1 VFSLDIKVSTGAR
14 GSFPALWIM
23 SFININCRR
32 HLADFFRMVQN
43 TPARWLSIISNEN
56 GCDEGNIGSLFS
68 FLGMSYNDLYLPFM
82 MSCGLIRRT
91 TSNRLKTT
99 KFSPSIDGVD
109 YTWENFFSEFLLDLE
124 VSYLY
129 LPNSKGGKTKLY
141 YIRVGKFK
149 DEVPRFTVLEQMRS
163 TKKIAIRGVRR
174 TQERLIKSFAREAP
188 SSFHIQSNIQSDAD
202 KEAADM
208 RYKEIGSQ
216 TLAPAMHMGNAN
228 HNLRLI
234 VQNHFFDGILKPG
247 VNADKLWDLIDET
260 KLREGISEFVKAF
273 HASRYE
279 THQKVMSETL
289 QCTSCNNEAID
300 LNGKAATEF
309 PSLYQY
315 GIPMVKSCLQ
325 AVLRDVYLVSQSAV
339 AGTNVLTFQL
349 FNESTCS
356 LMSIPSSADYD
367 RFKRNARRT
376 KWIDKLLRLNA
387 AEEVEVEEGVT
398 WLLRYLG
405 EKYSDLF
412 TAVAVQLGL
421 LLAPKVMDSESACA
435 MWEEANCPVRAQRI
449 ILRHLKHFFGR
460 RITVPEHQ
468 LRDLEEGALLPTCN
482 SVLINN
488 SKMYFWH
495 RNIDEAVVHRLKTE
509 VRCRGLTF
517 LSQFNMLDIIFGGD
531 HGARRFRAVI
541 QLILRNKDN
550 GEVEPYSIVITV
562 ANIDCQKDTRQVLE
576 ATVGIP
582 LNESLK
588 RIVGK
593 FIFISPETISLM
605 DEQLPDLGRP
615 EESILMESRAFI
627 AGDLSFFA
635 TILGKENMAGSWCT
649 WCTLSKAQWSAADH
663 PIGEPWTIE
672 KILDIR
678 RNVEENNLCEVPE
691 NIKGCTAKPLF
702 DAVPVCNYIL
712 SILHIIIGIGN
723 SLVDG
728 LFEWVEE
735 RIEKLTDPEIQ
746 ARNSVLFAE
755 VQYERL
761 KEDYDHWLEN
771 DGLDLVDKQLN
782 KNFLNDCFREKVG
795 TVTVIL
801 FIFACFPI

>member
-1 VFSLDIKVSTGAR
+1 
-14 GSFPALWIM
+14 
-23 SFININCRR
+23 
-32 HLADFFRMVQN
+32 
-43 TPARWLSIISNEN
+43 
-56 GCDEGNIGSLFS
+56 
-68 FLGMSYNDLYLPFM
+68 
-82 MSCGLIRRT
+82 
-91 TSNRLKTT
+91 
-99 KFSPSIDGVD
+99 
-109 YTWENFFSEFLLDLE
+109 
-124 VSYLY
+124 
-129 LPNSKGGKTKLY
+129 
-141 YIRVGKFK
+141 
-149 DEVPRFTVLEQMRS
+149 
-163 TKKIAIRGVRR
+163 
-174 TQERLIKSFAREAP
+174 
-188 SSFHIQSNIQSDAD
+188 
-202 KEAADM
+202 M

-421 LLAPKVMDSESACA
+421 LLAPKVMDAESACA

-509 VRCRGLTF
+509 
-517 LSQFNMLDIIFGGD
+517 
-531 HGARRFRAVI
+531 
-541 QLILRNKDN
+541 
-550 GEVEPYSIVITV
+550 
-562 ANIDCQKDTRQVLE
+562 LE